1 MKTQKNSVFWLKTFL
16 AVFFLVAINTKTF
29 AQNSFFLKTSEPT
42 NLIYIVD
49 ENDKILH
56 KIKPIYS
63 DNVFLINTLNMKNE
77 FLYAKEKT
85 GIEICDTL
93 KEVVIRDTLE
103 KKIPLNLQTV
113 FTKSQTRQYDAD
125 EYGLLEF
132 IANEPFVKP
141 PYKDRSTI
149 AFIKDKSKKEICYT
163 EEFSIAWESFNT
175 NLKGKIYKSDT
186 EEIIWEKE
194 KLDKPNV
201 DYEQLIENLDSPLE
215 LGTSYVFEI
224 YSDLESQD
232 FKFKYLPFV
241 VYGKRDTQIFGTVE
255 AIHFKWCNS
264 LPISQ
269 IEIKNDVSKEVL
281 WTTTEVNDKKRL
293 SSTDLPPDV
302 LEKIIPET
310 NYLFIVSIEGEKYE
324 TRFKVLY
331 LNNKN

>member
-16 AVFFLVAINTKTF
+16 AVFFLVAINLKTF

-42 NLIYIVD
+42 NLIYILD

-56 KIKPIYS
+56 KIKSIYS
-63 DNVFLINTLNMKNE
+63 DNVFLINTLNIKNE
-77 FLYAKEKT
+77 FLYTKEKT

-113 FTKSQTRQYDAD
+113 FTKAKTIQYDAD

-141 PYKDRSTI
+141 PFKGRGTI
-149 AFIKDKSKKEICYT
+149 TFIKDKSKKEICYT
-163 EEFSIAWESFNT
+163 KEFSIAWESFNT

-201 DYEQLIENLDSPLE
+201 DYDQLIENLDSPLE

-224 YSDLESQD
+224 YSDIESED

-241 VYGKRDTQIFGTVE
+241 VYGKGHKTFETVE
-255 AIHFKWCNS
+255 KIVFVWCNS

-269 IEIKNDVSKEVL
+269 IEIKNDASKEVL
-281 WTTTEVNDKKRL
+281 WTATEVNDKKRL

-302 LEKIIPET
+302 LEKIIPKT
-310 NYLFIVSIEGEKYE
+310 DYLFIVSIEGEKYE
-324 TRFKVLY
+324 IPFKVLG
-331 LNNKN
+331 LDL